1 MHWGEQL
8 IDIVARNHNTLG
20 LGLLLLSALIEYVF
34 PPFPGDMITVFGAFL
49 VVRRGWSGPAVFG
62 AVTIGSIIGFTID
75 TAVGR
80 WLGRT
85 EARWTRGR
93 LARVRPRLDDIIAR
107 FARHGGLYLAVNRFI
122 PSLRGLF
129 FVAAGMARLPWWQVL
144 VYGTLSALLWN
155 ALLLALGLTV
165 GESWPRL
172 LHALQDYGFGCAIVA
187 ALVMLALGTR
197 WLWHRRRAAAKP

>member
-62 AVTIGSIIGFTID
+62 AVTLGSIIGFMLD

-93 LARVRPRLDDIIAR
+93 LQRLRPRIDDIIAR
-107 FARHGGLYLAVNRFI
+107 FARHGGLYLAINRFI

-129 FVAAGMARLPWWQVL
+129 FVAAGMARLPWWQVI

-172 LHALQDYGFGCAIVA
+172 LQALQDYGFGCAIVA
-187 ALVMLALGTR
+187 ALVVLTLGTR
-197 WLWHRRRAAAKP
+197 WLWRRRRAAAKS

>member
-1 MHWGEQL
+1 MHLGEQL

-62 AVTIGSIIGFTID
+62 AVTIGSILGFVLD

-80 WLGRT
+80 WLGRS
-85 EARWTRGR
+85 EARWTQGR
-93 LARVRPRLDDIIAR
+93 LQRWRPQLDQIIAR
-107 FARHGGLYLAVNRFI
+107 FARHGGLYLAINRFI

-144 VYGTLSALLWN
+144 VYGTLSALMWN
-155 ALLLALGLTV
+155 ALLLLLGLTV
-165 GESWPRL
+165 GQSWPRL
-172 LHALQDYGFGCAIVA
+172 LAAMQDYGLGCAIVA
-187 ALVMLALGTR
+187 SLLLLGFGAR
-197 WLWHRRRAAAKP
+197 WLYRRRRAQ